1 MSAQDVADGAATF
14 DRIGRTCDYLA
25 ALGYPEVGHA
35 IAEATR
41 QRRGRV
47 KAHTCPRK
55 LADALLVLAE
65 EADRLAA
72 ALSPTPR
79 LCYARSH
86 RGECCESTYRHEGP
100 HDWEPFDGPTPRI
113 VRLDRDE
120 LPPAVDRG

>member
-1 MSAQDVADGAATF
+1 VSAQDVADGAATF

-47 KAHTCPRK
+47 KAHVCPRK
-55 LADALLVLAE
+55 LADGLLVLAE

-72 ALSPTPR
+72 AVSPAPR
-79 LCYARSH
+79 LCYARSPD
-86 RGECCESTYRHEGP
+86 GVCCEWTYRHDGP
-100 HDWEPFDGPTPRI
+100 HDWEPRTA
-113 VRLDRDE
+113 E
-120 LPPAVDRG
+120 LARG